1 MITNIIIIIILIIF
15 ARANA
20 SPNFAHCLLMTLS
33 DLEKRKHKNFLEK
46 HYAGARAIIKQKL
59 YGASLNIASYLQC
72 FIKLFLGKVVD
83 QVLVFSDQFAE
94 TLC

>member
-1 MITNIIIIIILIIF
+1 MITNIILIIF

-59 YGASLNIASYLQC
+59 YGASLNIA
-72 FIKLFLGKVVD
+72 KLPS
-83 QVLVFSDQFAE
+83 VFY
-94 TLC
+94 